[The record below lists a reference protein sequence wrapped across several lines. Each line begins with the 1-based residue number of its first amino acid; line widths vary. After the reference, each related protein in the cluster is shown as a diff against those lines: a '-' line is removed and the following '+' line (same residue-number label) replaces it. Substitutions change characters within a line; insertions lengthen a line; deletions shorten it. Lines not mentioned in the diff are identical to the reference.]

1 MIDFKSWRS
10 KVGYEF
16 SGSEKDFQIYLYY
29 LLHMPRTDDK
39 KVMVDYL
46 ATVNV
51 PKHCKVTRSEMLSLF
66 NKAYD
71 NYVKDFNLI
80 RVKTLT
86 VLNDFKKLKAEL
98 KSCDGNRARE
108 IRYWLTA
115 LGGALKNLNAEQ
127 QAIISYRYFEKMK
140 VKDIAPL
147 IGRTS
152 TGSVYMKCEHAIESI
167 EEILFDMYD
176 IHKWNI

>member
-10 KVGYEF
+10 KIGYEF

-39 KVMVDYL
+39 KVMVEYL
-46 ATVNV
+46 STVNV
-51 PKHCKVTRSEMLSLF
+51 PKYCEITRSEMLNLF

-71 NYVKDFNLI
+71 NYVKELNSI

-86 VLNDFKKLKAEL
+86 VLNDFKKLKGEL
-98 KSCDGNRARE
+98 KSCDDNRARE

-115 LGGALKNLNAEQ
+115 LGSALKTLNNEQ

-140 VKDIAPL
+140 ARDIAPL

-152 TGSVYMKCEHAIESI
+152 TGSVYSKCEFALESL
-167 EEILFDMYD
+167 EDILFEVYD

>member
-16 SGSEKDFQIYLYY
+16 TGTEKDFQIYLYY

-39 KVMVDYL
+39 KVMVEYL

-51 PKHCKVTRSEMLSLF
+51 PKHCEVTRSEMLSLF

-71 NYVKDFNLI
+71 NYVKDLNSI

-86 VLNDFKKLKAEL
+86 VLNDFKLLKKEL
-98 KSCDGNRARE
+98 KSCNDNRVSE
-108 IRYWLTA
+108 IRYWLNS
-115 LGGALKNLNAEQ
+115 LGGALKTLSQEQ
-127 QAIISYRYFEKMK
+127 QIIVTYIYFEKMK
-140 VKDIAPL
+140 VKDIPPL

-152 TGSVYMKCEHAIESI
+152 TSSVYMKCEYAIETL
-167 EEILFDMYD
+167 EEILFDVYD